1 MRSKWFLGAALGAG
15 LLMAHGQTCG
25 AAALGTGFTYQG
37 QLKQSGSPVNGTV
50 DLDFTLWNDP
60 AATDP
65 GNQIGSVQSIAAVS
79 VSSGLFT
86 VQLNGGGEFGAS
98 AFNGEQRWLQISV
111 NGTPLSPRQEL
122 TAAPNALFALNT
134 ATATTASNAT
144 NATQLN
150 GQPAS
155 FYQNA
160 TNTGSGTLADARL
173 SGNVALLG
181 GAQTFTGI
189 KTFSIKP
196 SFAAAGTPFLVSNS
210 TLVTNL
216 NADLVD
222 GLDSTVFAQLAAAQT
237 WAGANTFSNA
247 ANSFAGSGAGLTGLN
262 ASNLSTGTLL
272 NTRLPAGGA
281 WSLSSNLSVDSGT
294 LAIDQANNRVGI
306 GTASPTAKLE
316 IGGVAGTDGIK
327 FPDGSLQVKA
337 ANILRQTTGLFD
349 LAPLGAGA
357 STTFGASVSGAAL
370 GSVVAVSPTSDM
382 GAGIILGPAWVSSA
396 GNIIFRVQ
404 NVSNVTVDPAATQ
417 FTIAVLP

>member
-1 MRSKWFLGAALGAG
+1 MLSFAGGASAP
-15 LLMAHGQTCG
+15 GQTP
-25 AAALGTGFTYQG
+25 LGSAFTYQG
-37 QLKQSGSPVNGTV
+37 HLKQNSSPVNGSV
-50 DLDFTLWNDP
+50 DLDFSLWNDP
-60 AATDP
+60 TAANP

-86 VQLNGGGEFGAS
+86 VQLNGGGEFSAS
-98 AFNGEQRWLQISV
+98 AFTGEQRWLQISV
-111 NGTPLSPRQEL
+111 NGATLSPRQEL

-134 ATATTASNAT
+134 TTATNANNAT
-144 NATQLN
+144 NATLLN

-160 TNTGSGTLADARL
+160 TNIDSGTLADARL

-181 GAQTFTGI
+181 GTQTFTGI

-196 SFAAAGTPFLVSNS
+196 SFTAAGTPFTVSNS

-216 NADLVD
+216 NADLLD
-222 GLDSTVFAQLAAAQT
+222 GLNSTVFAQLAAAQT
-237 WAGANTFSNA
+237 WTGTNTFSNA
-247 ANSFAGSGAGLTGLN
+247 ANSFTGNGAGLTGLN
-262 ASNLSTGTLL
+262 ASNLSTGTLP
-272 NTRLPAGGA
+272 NTRLPTGGA

-306 GTASPTAKLE
+306 GTVSPTAKLE
-316 IGGVAGTDGIK
+316 IDGVAGVDGIK

-337 ANILRQTTGLFD
+337 ANILRQTTGSFN
-349 LAPLGAGA
+349 LASLGAGA
-357 STTFGASVSGAAL
+357 STTFGVAVSGAAL
-370 GSVVAVSPTSDM
+370 GSVVVVSPTSDM

-404 NVSNVTVDPAATQ
+404 NVSNVTVDPAVTQ
-417 FTIAVLP
+417 FTIAVFP